1 MATIFSITSSKSMRK
16 KIFSFSLLLAL
27 ASVTPLPTKAAIE
40 QTGDINS
47 LIETVIDGAS
57 KTMGKAAGAGPVKWD
72 WCDGTYYNSRS
83 KLICLEPE
91 FIQQLSQ
98 IGESAVSFVVAH
110 EYAHHVQFAK
120 SKLIAKAKGNTM
132 RMELQ
137 ADCFAGVIL
146 ASAKNIS
153 FDESDIKDMII
164 AASLLGD
171 QEYDSQ
177 QHHGPGENR
186 ALALRSGLRFGASKG
201 KNKDAYYNMFCRQN

>member
-1 MATIFSITSSKSMRK
+1 MAPISSISKFKLIKRK
-16 KIFSFSLLLAL
+16 IVSFSLFIAIG
-27 ASVTPLPTKAAIE
+27 SFTPLPAKAAIE
-40 QTGDINS
+40 LTGDINS
-47 LIETVIDGAS
+47 LIETVIEGAS
-57 KTMGKAAGAGPVKWD
+57 KTMGKASGAGPVKWD

-91 FIQQLSQ
+91 FIKQLSK

-153 FDESDIKDMII
+153 FDERDIKGMII

>member
-1 MATIFSITSSKSMRK
+1 MLTIPKNMNFKLLRQRLFCLSI
-16 KIFSFSLLLAL
+16 SL
-27 ASVTPLPTKAAIE
+27 SVLSIPTIPAKAGI
-40 QTGDINS
+40 QFTGDINS
-47 LIETVIDGAS
+47 LVETVLEGAS

-83 KLICLEPE
+83 KLICLEPK
-91 FIQQLSQ
+91 FIKQLSQ
-98 IGESAVSFVVAH
+98 IGESAIAFVVAH

-153 FDESDIKDMII
+153 FDESDIKDMIV

-177 QHHGPGENR
+177 DHHGPGENR

>member
-1 MATIFSITSSKSMRK
+1 MASHFKEVQK
-16 KIFSFSLLLAL
+16 KMFSLVFLLSLTSIANIP
-27 ASVTPLPTKAAIE
+27 AKAGI
-40 QTGDINS
+40 QFTGDVES
-47 LIETVIDGAS
+47 LIETVIEGAS

-83 KLICLEPE
+83 KLICLEPK
-91 FIQQLSQ
+91 FIKQLSQ
-98 IGESAVSFVVAH
+98 IGESAVAIVVAH

-137 ADCFAGVIL
+137 ADWFAGVIL